1 MNEHK
6 AAETIDGLLYR
17 YETEPMTPETMHA
30 MATDLRNTAHREQDP
45 RWKEYF
51 HSFADIVQE
60 MYTPERMQEG
70 RNKLANL
77 KWPVA
82 FVMKP
87 ADLNGH
93 RMLK

>member
-1 MNEHK
+1 
-6 AAETIDGLLYR
+6 
-17 YETEPMTPETMHA
+17 
-30 MATDLRNTAHREQDP
+30 MATDLRNTAHLEQDP
-45 RWKEYF
+45 RWKRYYN
-51 HSFADIVQE
+51 SFADIVQE

-70 RNKLANL
+70 QNKLANL

-87 ADLNGH
+87 ASLTEH

>member
-1 MNEHK
+1 MDEHK

-17 YETEPMTPETMHA
+17 YEAEQMTPETMHA

-45 RWKEYF
+45 RWKKYF
-51 HSFADIVQE
+51 NDFADIVQE

-82 FVMKP
+82 FVTRP
-87 ADLNGH
+87 ASFNGYKVP
-93 RMLK
+93 R